1 MNAIELRA
9 LHFAYNGSPVLDGIN
24 LEVPEGAYL
33 AVLGPNGGGKSTL
46 LKLLLGLV
54 SPKSGTVRVLGRAPG
69 QSGGLIGYLPQ
80 TTRTGRGFPITV
92 LDAVIL
98 GLVRPGLAGIR
109 GLRPSRQER
118 ELGRKALERGDLADQ
133 AERSL
138 GDLSGGQRQR
148 AFIARALVSG
158 PRLLLLDEPTASVD
172 PVARDGLLRLL
183 ADLNREM
190 TIVMVSHDV
199 SVLSRGVTAVA
210 CVNRTLHS
218 HPAPVLTPE
227 IFHTVYG
234 GGAAECCPV
243 DLVTHGHGP
252 HCGLNLPAFEPKA
265 SDKP

>member
-1 MNAIELRA
+1 MNAIELNNV
-9 LHFAYNGSPVLDGIN
+9 HFSYNGAPVLQDVS
-24 LEVPEGAYL
+24 LDVAEGAFL

-46 LKLLLGLV
+46 LKLLLGLL
-54 SPKSGTVRVLGRAPG
+54 SPQSGTVSVLGRPPG

-80 TTRTGRGFPITV
+80 NTRTGQGFPITV
-92 LDAVIL
+92 LDAVVL

-109 GLRPSRQER
+109 GLLPSRRER
-118 ELGRKALERGDLADQ
+118 DLGRKALERVDLADQ
-133 AERSL
+133 AGRSL
-138 GDLSGGQRQR
+138 ADLSGGQRQR

-158 PRLLLLDEPTASVD
+158 PKLLLLDEPTASVD

-183 ADLNREM
+183 ADLSREM

-199 SVLSRGVTAVA
+199 SALSRGVTAVA

-227 IFHTVYG
+227 LFHMVYG
-234 GGAAECCPV
+234 GGAAEICPV

-252 HCGLNLPAFEPKA
+252 HCGLPLPVLAPKPR
-265 SDKP
+265 DKA

>member
-1 MNAIELRA
+1 MNAIELRDV
-9 LHFAYNGSPVLDGIN
+9 HFSYNGSPVLNGVS
-24 LEVPEGAYL
+24 LEVPEGAFL

-46 LKLLLGLV
+46 LKLLLGLI
-54 SPKSGTVRVLGRAPG
+54 SPQSGSVQVLGRAPG

-80 TTRTGRGFPITV
+80 YAKSGRGFPITV
-92 LDAVIL
+92 LDAVVL

-109 GLRPSRQER
+109 GLLPSRRER
-118 ELGRKALERGDLADQ
+118 DLARKALERVDLVDQ

-138 GDLSGGQRQR
+138 ADLSGGQRQR

-183 ADLNREM
+183 ADLNKEM

-199 SVLSRGVTAVA
+199 SALSRGVTGVA

-227 IFHTVYG
+227 LFQMVYG

-252 HCGLNLPAFEPKA
+252 HCGLPLPVFAPKPENK
-265 SDKP
+265 S